1 MKKRKT
7 FGEVLALPQE
17 TYSDQ
22 PLTQVRGRR
31 SAVVENHNGI
41 LEYTDERV
49 KIAVKRGSVCVIG
62 AGLHIAQMTRS
73 RVEIRGSIQ
82 RLELE

>member
-7 FGEVLALPQE
+7 LGEALAIPQE

-22 PLTQVRGRR
+22 PLTQLRGRR
-31 SAVVENHNGI
+31 NAVVENHNGI

-62 AGLHIAQMTRS
+62 AGLRIAQMTRS